1 MLLKHTFN
9 YSEFFFVVGVNHIR
23 VTRMVVPVM
32 QLGLP
37 GRPVFKLVFTL
48 RVDLCGFQFLGYSLF
63 EVLV

>member
-1 MLLKHTFN
+1 M
-9 YSEFFFVVGVNHIR
+9 VGVNHIR

-48 RVDLCGFQFLGYSLF
+48 
-63 EVLV
+63 